1 MRVDYVTPAGLACVA
16 VASSQGHRRQ
26 AADHLTYLLQATA
39 HSLTAVDDADP
50 LSGSISF
57 PV

>member
-16 VASSQGHRRQ
+16 VASSQATGHRPP
-26 AADHLTYLLQATA
+26 HLPPTGYSSQD
-39 HSLTAVDDADP
+39 LTAVDDADP